1 MPPPLVPGVQNRGSA
16 SRRRATRRRRRPR
29 VEGFADAPPRPP
41 RRERRLRARRAPP
54 ERAARARL
62 REPRACDPPGEPQ
75 DGGQR
80 DALARDARFAAG
92 LDGAGEAFKGQSLS
106 DHPVPL
112 RHELAF
118 DAALTRRRPDAQTER
133 RHGPPRASLEQF
145 RRAPRQRAVLQHFQ
159 LPRVNRARRER
170 LRARARDAAR
180 RLLARVALAALRRL
194 QALAP
199 LPRLGLEA
207 QKRHAVRAVVPEKG
221 APEPGPGSATTTP
234 RDVEPPPRPSFC
246 LAAPLGGVAGRAP
259 PRGWGDAGGVGLCVC
274 AASSMSALGGVEETG
289 AGDPAACSASRR
301 RARMAS
307 SCAES
312 ATMAPSLAR
321 AGACDASFFRSNA
334 RGASGDATRSAT
346 GVAASV
352 ARVAG
357 ERVSTLGRD
366 DDAPRDAFVP
376 SDVSADPVLGS
387 RPEGLRGGV
396 PAAELGRPR
405 RGDP

>member
-1 MPPPLVPGVQNRGSA
+1 MARLARRSSSFVVPRASERYFSTSSCRASIAHDASA
-16 SRRRATRRRRRPR
+16 SARALATRRDVSSRASRSRRSAVSRRSRHSRASDSRRRSATPC
-29 VEGFADAPPRPP
+29 
-41 RRERRLRARRAPP
+41 AR
-54 ERAARARL
+54 
-62 REPRACDPPGEPQ
+62 
-75 DGGQR
+75 
-80 DALARDARFAAG
+80 
-92 LDGAGEAFKGQSLS
+92 SY
-106 DHPVPL
+106 
-112 RHELAF
+112 
-118 DAALTRRRPDAQTER
+118 
-133 RHGPPRASLEQF
+133 
-145 RRAPRQRAVLQHFQ
+145 
-159 LPRVNRARRER
+159 
-170 LRARARDAAR
+170 
-180 RLLARVALAALRRL
+180 
-194 QALAP
+194 
-199 LPRLGLEA
+199 
-207 QKRHAVRAVVPEKG
+207 PEKG

-234 RDVEPPPRPSFC
+234 RDAEPPPRPSFS

-274 AASSMSALGGVEETG
+274 AASSMSVEETGVEETG